1 MFNYSWKIV
10 VENIIFLTIFCQFS
24 CTRQKAYLNGF
35 ILSRDSKFLGGPFMI
50 KNLFWVNFQSFFGFN
65 LFRLVFWV
73 EDSLHIYIFLEM
85 SFALAS
91 PFYCLP
97 IFGDRLLYQTSG
109 KFQSR
114 LLEAS
119 FLHFC
124 LIPGSCIWPQKFSML
139 IPHFWDISNLVR
151 LWCAYVILELLLLFS
166 IEIWHFKGPG
176 SIFFV
181 WKICILGPF
190 SALKI

>member
-1 MFNYSWKIV
+1 MN
-10 VENIIFLTIFCQFS
+10 
-24 CTRQKAYLNGF
+24 
-35 ILSRDSKFLGGPFMI
+35 SRCCFPLEFDI
-50 KNLFWVNFQSFFGFN
+50 CWCCC
-65 LFRLVFWV
+65 W
-73 EDSLHIYIFLEM
+73 IFLEM

>member
-119 FLHFC
+119 FLVVN
-124 LIPGSCIWPQKFSML
+124 W
-139 IPHFWDISNLVR
+139 NT
-151 LWCAYVILELLLLFS
+151 
-166 IEIWHFKGPG
+166 
-176 SIFFV
+176 FV
-181 WKICILGPF
+181 WF
-190 SALKI
+190 QALVFDLRNFLCWYHIFGTSQIWSGCDVLT